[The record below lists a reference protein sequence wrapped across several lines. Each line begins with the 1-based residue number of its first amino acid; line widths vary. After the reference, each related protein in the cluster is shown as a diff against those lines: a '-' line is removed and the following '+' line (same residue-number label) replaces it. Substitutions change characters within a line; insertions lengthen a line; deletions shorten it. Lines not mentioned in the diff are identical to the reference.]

1 MSNKGIQAMQEALDQ
16 HRELVKQ
23 KAEIS
28 ASEEATTENLRDAL
42 GAPISTDELP
52 KLVQLIGEVQLTN
65 RADLRQLDARLDL
78 LTERFMELEIE
89 LRKAS
94 P

>member
-1 MSNKGIQAMQEALDQ
+1 MSNKGVQAMQEKLDQ

-23 KAEIS
+23 RAEIS
-28 ASEEATTENLRDAL
+28 ASEEATTEKLREAL
-42 GAPISTDELP
+42 DGPISTDELP
-52 KLVQLIGEVQLTN
+52 RLVQRIGRVQLTN
-65 RADLRQLDARLDL
+65 RADLRELDARLDL

-89 LRKAS
+89 LRQAS